1 MKLERLGDI
10 TSELSS
16 NLVKSI
22 FLPGGLLEWLSKPLA
37 GLRERSKGAAK
48 PAEAVVESGRAAVA
62 LGPTVLLGGAP
73 VPDEA
78 IVAILHLAG
87 GRGARVA
94 VIPACAPEA
103 DRAAVAEEGVKL
115 FTRFGMRKVEHL
127 ELSSRERAISPE
139 WATRLA
145 EYDAVLLTG
154 PNAALGLELL
164 RNSACAQTLR
174 EMQAAGKP
182 VAGLNGGASI
192 LAERAIIHQNG
203 TQACTEGLGL
213 VPGLLIEDGFTQQ
226 SHFTHMVKA
235 LNECATGL
243 MGMGLDGGS
252 AAVIRDGES
261 KVLGET
267 TVTFIDP
274 RESTVAVEGK
284 ESPGAMYGLKV
295 HVLMDGF
302 IMNLRTRKP
311 SGPPK
316 EPAQAAGD
324 R

>member
-37 GLRERSKGAAK
+37 GLRERSKAGAK
-48 PAEAVVESGRAAVA
+48 PGEAVEAVTARPAVA
-62 LGPTVLLGGAP
+62 LGPTVLLGGIP

-87 GRGARVA
+87 GRTARVA
-94 VIPACAPEA
+94 VVPVAAMEQ
-103 DRAAVAEEGVKL
+103 DRAAAAEEVVRL
-115 FTRFGMRKVEHL
+115 FTRFGMRKVEVL
-127 ELSSRERAISPE
+127 ELSTREQADNPE
-139 WATRLA
+139 LVTKLA
-145 EYDAVLLTG
+145 ASDAVVLCGASAATG
-154 PNAALGLELL
+154 LQVL
-164 RNSACAQTLR
+164 RDTACARVLK
-174 EMQAAGKP
+174 ELQAAGKP
-182 VAGLNGGASI
+182 VAGLNGGAKI
-192 LAERAIIHQNG
+192 LADRLITLQNG
-203 TQACTEGLGL
+203 VLTVAEGIGL
-213 VPGLLIEDGFTQQ
+213 VPGLLIETDFTQEAR
-226 SHFTHMVKA
+226 FGRVVKA
-235 LNECATGL
+235 LNESAAGL
-243 MGMGLDGGS
+243 MGMGLDAGS

-261 KVLGET
+261 KVLGDT
-267 TVTFIDP
+267 TVTFLDP
-274 RESTVAVEGK
+274 REST
-284 ESPGAMYGLKV
+284 PGNDPGSCCGLKV

-302 IMNLRTRKP
+302 IMNLRSRKP